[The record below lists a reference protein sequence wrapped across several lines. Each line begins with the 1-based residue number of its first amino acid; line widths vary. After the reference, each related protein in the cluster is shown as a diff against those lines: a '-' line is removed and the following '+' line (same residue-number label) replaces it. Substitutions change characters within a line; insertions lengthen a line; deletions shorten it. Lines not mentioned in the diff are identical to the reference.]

1 MLSLVVD
8 DDPNIRAY
16 IKKILER
23 EGFETVE
30 AEGGNSALQIVET
43 LCGCVDLIVTDIQMP
58 NGDGLTFANAVRK
71 TFRPVPTILVSGR
84 PKPDTAF
91 EFIEKPFASAAF
103 MQVVRKL
110 VARTVKTA

>member
-8 DDPNIRAY
+8 DDPYIRAY
-16 IKKILER
+16 IKMILER

-30 AEGGNSALQIVET
+30 AEGGNSALQIVEM

-58 NGDGLTFANAVRK
+58 NGDGLTFANAARK

-91 EFIEKPFASAAF
+91 EFIEKLFASAALAR
-103 MQVVRKL
+103 MVRKL
-110 VARTVKTA
+110 VAPTAKTA